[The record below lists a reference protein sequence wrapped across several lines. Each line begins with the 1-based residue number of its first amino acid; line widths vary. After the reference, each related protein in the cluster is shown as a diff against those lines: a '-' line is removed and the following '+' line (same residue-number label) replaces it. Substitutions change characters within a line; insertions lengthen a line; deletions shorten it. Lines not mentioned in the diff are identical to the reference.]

1 LIIPLTIYDDHF
13 MKILLLENIH
23 ESGVQILR
31 STPFGGTVDIETR
44 KLGLDEDDLIKALEG
59 VTLLGIRSRTQVTE
73 RVLANAPDLQAI
85 GAYCIGTNQ
94 VDLEAAALRGIPV
107 FNAPYS
113 NTRSVAEMV
122 IGELIFLMRGLYGK
136 VSSLHAGEWV
146 KSAIGA
152 REVRGKNLGIIGFGN
167 IGSQV
172 SVLAE
177 GLGMRVYYYDSVDKL
192 SIGNAV
198 KMSSMQEVLNI
209 ADVVT
214 LHVDGSPEN
223 TNIIGEK
230 ELLSMKDGAML
241 INLSRGHVVD
251 LEVLH
256 KHVASGKIGG
266 VALDVFPKEPAG
278 NEKTFTSPF
287 QNMPNV
293 LLTPHIGGS
302 TEEAQYNIGDFVSN
316 KLAEYMLAGSTFS
329 AVNFPRIQLPAV
341 KNTHRL
347 LHIHKNVPGVLS
359 QLNSIFASN
368 SVNVISQFL
377 RTDENIGY
385 VIADVDKEYN
395 DSLCDDLERV
405 SNTIRVRIL
414 Y

>member
-1 LIIPLTIYDDHF
+1 

-23 ESGVQILR
+23 ESGVQVLKNAN
-31 STPFGGTVDIETR
+31 FGEAVEIETR
-44 KLGLDEDDLIKALEG
+44 KQGLDEDDLIKALDG
-59 VTLLGIRSRTQVTE
+59 VSLLGIRSRTHVTE
-73 RVLANAPDLQAI
+73 RVLENAKHLQAI

-94 VDLEAAALRGIPV
+94 IDLEAAALRGVPA

-122 IGELIFLMRGLYGK
+122 IGEIIFLMRGLYGK
-136 VSSLHAGEWV
+136 ISSLHAGEWV
-146 KSAIGA
+146 KSAVGA
-152 REVRGKNLGIIGFGN
+152 REVRGKSLGIIGFGN

-198 KMSSMQEVLNI
+198 KMSSMEEVLRV

-214 LHVDGSPEN
+214 IHVDGNPDN
-223 TNIIGEK
+223 TNIIGDAEFQM
-230 ELLSMKDGAML
+230 MKDGAHF
-241 INLSRGHVVD
+241 INLSRGHVVNLD
-251 LEVLH
+251 ALH
-256 KHVASGKIGG
+256 KHLLSGKIGG
-266 VALDVFPKEPAG
+266 AAMDVFPKEPAG
-278 NEKTFTSPF
+278 NEKTFSSPF
-287 QNMPNV
+287 LGMPNV

-302 TEEAQYNIGDFVSN
+302 TEEAQYNIGEFVSG
-316 KLAEYMLAGSTFS
+316 KLVEYMNAGSTFA
-329 AVNFPRIQLPAV
+329 AVNFPRIQLPSV

-359 QLNSIFASN
+359 QLNTIFAQN
-368 SVNVISQFL
+368 SVNVLSQYL
-377 RTDENIGY
+377 GTDPQIGY

-395 DSLCDDLERV
+395 ESLLHDLQKV
-405 SNTIRVRIL
+405 TNTIRVRIL

>member
-1 LIIPLTIYDDHF
+1 

-23 ESGVQILR
+23 ESGVKILKNAN
-31 STPFGGTVDIETR
+31 FGEQVEIETR
-44 KLGLDEDDLIKALEG
+44 KQGLDEDDLIKALDG
-59 VTLLGIRSRTQVTE
+59 VSLLGIRSRTQVTE
-73 RVLANAPDLQAI
+73 RVLDHAKHLQAI

-94 VDLEAAALRGIPV
+94 IDLDAAALRGIPA

-122 IGELIFLMRGLYGK
+122 IGEIIFLMRGLYGK
-136 VSSLHAGEWV
+136 ISSLHAGEWV
-146 KSAIGA
+146 KSAVGA
-152 REVRGKNLGIIGFGN
+152 REVRGKSLGIIGFGN

-198 KMSSMQEVLNI
+198 KMSSMEDVLRV

-214 LHVDGSPEN
+214 IHVDGNPDN
-223 TNIIGEK
+223 TNIIDDAQFQI
-230 ELLSMKDGAML
+230 MKDGAHF
-241 INLSRGHVVD
+241 INLSRGHVVNLD
-251 LEVLH
+251 ALH
-256 KHVASGKIGG
+256 KHLLSGKIAG
-266 VALDVFPKEPAG
+266 AAMDVFPVEPAG
-278 NEKTFTSPF
+278 NEKTFSSPF
-287 QNMPNV
+287 LGMSNV

-302 TEEAQYNIGDFVSN
+302 TEEAQYNIGEFVSG
-316 KLAEYMLAGSTFS
+316 KLVEYMNAGSTFAS
-329 AVNFPRIQLPAV
+329 VNFPRIQLPSV

-359 QLNSIFASN
+359 QLNTIFAQN
-368 SVNVISQFL
+368 SVNVLSQYL
-377 RTDENIGY
+377 GTDPQIGY

-395 DSLCDDLERV
+395 ESLLQDLEKV

>member
-1 LIIPLTIYDDHF
+1 

-94 VDLEAAALRGIPV
+94 VNLEAAALRGIPV

-223 TNIIGEK
+223 TNIIGDK

-251 LEVLH
+251 LEALH
-256 KHVASGKIGG
+256 KHIASGKIGG
-266 VALDVFPKEPAG
+266 AALDVFPKEPAG

-302 TEEAQYNIGDFVSN
+302 TEEAQYNIGDFVSS

-395 DSLCDDLERV
+395 DSLCDDLKRV

>member
-1 LIIPLTIYDDHF
+1 
-13 MKILLLENIH
+13 
-23 ESGVQILR
+23 
-31 STPFGGTVDIETR
+31 
-44 KLGLDEDDLIKALEG
+44 
-59 VTLLGIRSRTQVTE
+59 
-73 RVLANAPDLQAI
+73 
-85 GAYCIGTNQ
+85 
-94 VDLEAAALRGIPV
+94 
-107 FNAPYS
+107 
-113 NTRSVAEMV
+113 
-122 IGELIFLMRGLYGK
+122 
-136 VSSLHAGEWV
+136 
-146 KSAIGA
+146 
-152 REVRGKNLGIIGFGN
+152 
-167 IGSQV
+167 
-172 SVLAE
+172 
-177 GLGMRVYYYDSVDKL
+177 
-192 SIGNAV
+192 
-198 KMSSMQEVLNI
+198 
-209 ADVVT
+209 
-214 LHVDGSPEN
+214 
-223 TNIIGEK
+223 
-230 ELLSMKDGAML
+230 
-241 INLSRGHVVD
+241 VVD

>member
-1 LIIPLTIYDDHF
+1 

-23 ESGVQILR
+23 PSGVQVFHN
-31 STPFGGTVDIETR
+31 TAFGETIEVETR
-44 KLGLDEDDLIKALEG
+44 KQGLDEDDLIKALDG

-73 RVLANAPDLQAI
+73 RVLDKSPHLQAI

-94 VDLEAAALRGIPV
+94 IDLDAAALRGIPA

-122 IGELIFLMRGLYGK
+122 IGHIIYLMRGLYNK
-136 VSSLHAGEWV
+136 IASLHAGEWI
-146 KSAIGA
+146 KSAVGA

-172 SVLAE
+172 SVMAE
-177 GLGMRVYYYDSVDKL
+177 GLGMRVYYYDVVDKL

-198 KMSSMQEVLNI
+198 KMSSVEEVLSV

-214 LHVDGSPEN
+214 IHVDGSPEN

-230 ELLSMKDGAML
+230 ELAQMKDNSIL

-251 LEVLH
+251 LDALH
-256 KHVASGKIGG
+256 KYVASGKIAG

-278 NEKTFTSPF
+278 NEKTFSSPF

-302 TEEAQYNIGDFVSN
+302 TEEAQLNIGEFVSS

-359 QLNSIFASN
+359 QLNTIFAQN
-368 SVNVISQFL
+368 SVNVISQYL

-395 DSLCDDLERV
+395 DSLSHDLNHV